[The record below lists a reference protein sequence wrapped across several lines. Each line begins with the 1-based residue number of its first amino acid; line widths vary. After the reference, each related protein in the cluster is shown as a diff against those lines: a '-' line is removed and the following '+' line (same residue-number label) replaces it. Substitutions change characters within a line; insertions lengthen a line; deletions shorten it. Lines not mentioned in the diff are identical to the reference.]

1 MTSKKGPEEGEKKEN
16 FASKLKTRIKSSV
29 TNSTTKMCIGIF
41 LILLC
46 LFVSVAFLNF
56 FSACST
62 DASLIE
68 SGVSPTQIA
77 QEGAENVSGFS
88 GAVVADFMVNKTFG
102 ISSFCIIIILFCI
115 SLKIIFSQN
124 FRLGR
129 IIGCNLFWMLWLSL
143 FLGLVCTPFSDNS
156 SIYWGGLHGQN
167 AAMFLNTYIGVFG
180 TVLVLIGTLMM
191 FVTLMYPEAIEKAK
205 SYFAKKN
212 EAVAEEKNDKKEE
225 VDESSANNENVE
237 SEAATSEPEITE
249 TKVEEKE
256 DESEPNEDE
265 SEEEQPVVIEEKEP
279 VIIPVIKAEE
289 KKEEENNGE
298 LKIRI
303 NTEDEADDL
312 PFDKEPDSAIA
323 AAASAE
329 ENVPSPAD
337 QEMQVSVYD
346 EETSSQLEPID
357 PRLDLPHYQFPPI
370 DLLKEY
376 PNNKIEA
383 NEEELKENQQAI
395 ITALDTYGVQVTSI
409 EAQLGPTVTLYEIT
423 LAPGIRISKV
433 QSLNKDIAMSL
444 KAEGV
449 RIIAPIPGKGTVGIE
464 VPNKK
469 KLIVPMH
476 DMVASKKYQENKME
490 LPIILG
496 KTITNSNYMID
507 LAKCPHVICAGA
519 TGQGKSVALNAVLM
533 SLLYKKHPSELKLV
547 LVDPKTVEFS
557 MYAPLLNHY
566 LAKMPGEDEAII
578 TDVTKVVA
586 AMNSLCVEMEDRYEL
601 LKKAKVR
608 NIIEYNDKYKER
620 KLNPENGHHFLPYIV
635 VIIDEFADLIM
646 QVGKDIETPVARLA
660 QKARAIGIHVILATQ
675 RPSVNVITGLIKS
688 NFPVRFACK
697 TAQAIDSKTI
707 LDCTGAETL
716 IGRGDMLILSN
727 GNLERVQCAFVD
739 TPEVEAINDFIQ
751 GQEGYIEPY
760 ELPEYVDPNIETAE
774 DKGID
779 LRNRDPFFEEA
790 ARLIVGSGQGSTS
803 MLQRKFSL
811 GYNRS
816 GRLMDQLEV
825 AGIVG
830 PQVGSKPREVY
841 INDLDTLEMVLQNIN
856 SNSPR

>member
-1 MTSKKGPEEGEKKEN
+1 MASKKETVEAEKKESL
-16 FASKLKTRIKSSV
+16 FSKIKTRIKSSIS
-29 TNSTTKMCIGIF
+29 NSTTKVCVG
-41 LILLC
+41 ILLLVIC
-46 LFVSVAFLNF
+46 LYIIVAFITF
-56 FSACST
+56 FSSSST
-62 DASLIE
+62 DVSLLETGI
-68 SGVSPTQIA
+68 SPTQIA
-77 QEGAENVSGFS
+77 VDGAKNASGFS
-88 GAVVADFMVNKTFG
+88 GALVADYMINKTFG
-102 ISSFCIIIILFCI
+102 VSSICIIIMLGSIGLNIIEWSKFN
-115 SLKIIFSQN
+115 LK
-124 FRLGR
+124 R
-129 IIGCNLFWMLWLSL
+129 IIGSCLFWMVWISL
-143 FLGLVCTPFSDNS
+143 LLGLITTPFSDNS
-156 SIYWGGLHGQN
+156 SVYWGGLHGQN
-167 AAMFLNTYIGVFG
+167 MTTYLNTYIGVFG
-180 TVLVLIGTLMM
+180 TILLLATSLTL
-191 FVTLMYPEAIEKAK
+191 FLAIAYPSVSEKIK
-205 SYFAKKN
+205 VFFAKRKSEKPEEENSKQDDANNATQDHGTATSDTDATTN
-212 EAVAEEKNDKKEE
+212 EAEENKI
-225 VDESSANNENVE
+225 SS
-237 SEAATSEPEITE
+237 
-249 TKVEEKE
+249 EEKE
-256 DESEPNEDE
+256 DAEDGIE
-265 SEEEQPVVIEEKEP
+265 EDDDNTEEEAPVVSEESKETPKTEKEEVP
-279 VIIPVIKAEE
+279 EN
-289 KKEEENNGE
+289 KEMKVN
-298 LKIRI
+298 I
-303 NTEDEADDL
+303 NTEDDDL
-312 PFDKEPDSAIA
+312 PFDHEP
-323 AAASAE
+323 ASAQTPTAAD
-329 ENVPSPAD
+329 NAPSAPG
-337 QEMQVSVYD
+337 QEMQISVF
-346 EETSSQLEPID
+346 EEEGSVQLEPID
-357 PRLDLPHYQFPPI
+357 PRLELPHFQFPPI
-370 DLLKEY
+370 ELLKEY

-383 NEEELKENQQAI
+383 NEEELKDNQQRI
-395 ITALDTYGVQVTSI
+395 ITALETYGVQVTSI

-464 VPNKK
+464 VPNQK

-476 DMVASKKYQENKME
+476 DMVASKKYQTNTME

-496 KTITNSNYMID
+496 KTITNNNYMID

-557 MYAPLLNHY
+557 MYAPLLKHY

-586 AMNSLCVEMEDRYEL
+586 AMNSLCVEMDARYEL

-608 NIIEYNDKYKER
+608 NIIEYNDKFKAR
-620 KLNPENGHHFLPYIV
+620 RLNPENGHQFLPYIV

-707 LDCTGAETL
+707 LDQTGAETL

-739 TPEVEAINDFIQ
+739 TPEVEAINEFIQ
-751 GQEGYIEPY
+751 NQEGFIEPY
-760 ELPEYVDPNIETAE
+760 ELPEYVDPNVESAE

-830 PQVGSKPREVY
+830 PQIGSKPREVY
-841 INDLDTLEMVLQNIN
+841 INDLDTLELVLQNVSTN
-856 SNSPR
+856 NPR